1 MKNLEKTTLYLEQG
15 MLTGEVE
22 VLNKNELKN
31 IVESLDFKELG
42 HKAFNLARMN
52 EGRTGQVFGKIDA
65 TDGEVSVY
73 FEEMAIILRRSL
85 DTNVEL
91 FAINVDDTE
100 MYGAEELRDIIVTVC
115 EQKVLDYYDD
125 IFEKYDEQE
134 SWYFDTGEVLDKT
147 LEYFNLNKKDVMEEY
162 YEIIDEN
169 ALDYLINE
177 SAIDERIEE
186 FYSNEVEK

>member
-1 MKNLEKTTLYLEQG
+1 
-15 MLTGEVE
+15 
-22 VLNKNELKN
+22 
-31 IVESLDFKELG
+31 
-42 HKAFNLARMN
+42 
-52 EGRTGQVFGKIDA
+52 
-65 TDGEVSVY
+65 
-73 FEEMAIILRRSL
+73 
-85 DTNVEL
+85 
-91 FAINVDDTE
+91 